1 MVIKMIHTGM
11 IFCRINKEMF
21 ERFRSHPNTNL
32 HKQDKRYRTWANTGF
47 KEFGITYIQARYIKK
62 PDFEAVHM
70 TCRLNFK
77 RLIEQENR
85 VLTYKESDHDAVVCA
100 FNQIMMQVG
109 LPFWNFWK
117 VNRIDYCIDI
127 KTDHVAEYIYLMQK
141 GDIPHHQKLPYHPV
155 NKRREHKKGSVYL
168 IARARDKRSNK
179 TGSVTVNFYDKYL
192 QKLNEQVVTMTV
204 TDAEVEQARNIL
216 RLEIQCFL
224 PKISSLKNK
233 YKLSDT
239 RLEQYLSDDICC
251 TVIEHMLLK
260 ITHKGAYLRKSEA
273 LKAIDASSYQT
284 GTKIKLKAIIEAVS
298 KQYQSVAKVR
308 ESFIADGTV
317 KKDEFTRL
325 IKRLD
330 DLDVNPVTIGDKK
343 HISGL
348 KLKDGLPNL
357 YDLFFDACQ
366 NELYEDS
373 PESFM
378 YLDEAVQEDDEP

>member
-1 MVIKMIHTGM
+1 MIHTGM
-11 IFCRINKEMF
+11 IFCKINRNIF
-21 ERFRSHPNTNL
+21 EKFRSHPGTYW
-32 HKQDKRYRTWANTGF
+32 HKQDGTWANTSYTADGL
-47 KEFGITYIQARYIKK
+47 TYLQARYVRKK
-62 PDFEAVHM
+62 GYEAVHV

-85 VLTYKESDHDAVVCA
+85 VLTYKESDHDAVVYA

-109 LPFWNFWK
+109 LPSWNFWK
-117 VNRIDYCIDI
+117 VSRIDYCIDI

-141 GDIPHHQKLPYHPV
+141 GDIPYSQKLPYNPV
-155 NKRREHKKGSVYL
+155 NKRREHKRGSLYL
-168 IARARDKRSNK
+168 IAKARDSRKKR
-179 TGSVTVNFYDKYL
+179 TGSMTVNFYDKYQ
-192 QKLNEQVVTMTV
+192 QKLHEQEITGTV
-204 TDAEVEQARNIL
+204 TDAELDQAKDIL

-224 PKISSLKNK
+224 PKINSIKDR
-233 YKLSDT
+233 YHLSDKT
-239 RLEQYLSDDICC
+239 LKRYLSDDICC
-251 TVIEHMLLK
+251 DVIENMLLK
-260 ITHKGAYLRKSEA
+260 ITHKGAYRRKSEA
-273 LKAIDASSYQT
+273 LQIIDSSSYQT
-284 GTKIKLKAIIEAVS
+284 QTKLKLKAIIEAVS

-325 IKRLD
+325 IKKLD
-330 DLDVNPVTIGDKK
+330 DLDVNPVTLGDKK
-343 HISGL
+343 AVAGL
-348 KLKDGLPNL
+348 NLKQGLPNL

>member
-1 MVIKMIHTGM
+1 MIHTGM

-21 ERFRSHPNTNL
+21 EKFRSHPGTYW
-32 HKQDKRYRTWANTGF
+32 HKQDGTWANTSYTADGL
-47 KEFGITYIQARYIKK
+47 TYLQARYVRKK
-62 PDFEAVHM
+62 GYEAVHV

-85 VLTYKESDHDAVVCA
+85 VLTYKESDHDAVVYA

-109 LPFWNFWK
+109 LPSWNFWK
-117 VNRIDYCIDI
+117 VSRIDYCIDI

-141 GDIPHHQKLPYHPV
+141 GDIPYSQKLPYNPV
-155 NKRREHKKGSVYL
+155 NKRREHKRGSLYL
-168 IARARDKRSNK
+168 IAKARDSRKKR
-179 TGSVTVNFYDKYL
+179 TGSMTVNFYDKYQ
-192 QKLNEQVVTMTV
+192 QKLHEQEITGTV
-204 TDAEVEQARNIL
+204 TDAELDQAKDIL

-224 PKISSLKNK
+224 PKINSIKDR
-233 YKLSDT
+233 YHLSDKT
-239 RLEQYLSDDICC
+239 LKRYLSDDICC
-251 TVIEHMLLK
+251 DVIENMLLK
-260 ITHKGAYLRKSEA
+260 ITHKGAYRRKSEA
-273 LKAIDASSYQT
+273 LQIIDSSSYQT
-284 GTKIKLKAIIEAVS
+284 QTKLKLKAIIEAVS

-325 IKRLD
+325 IKKLD
-330 DLDVNPVTIGDKK
+330 DLDVNPVTLGDKK
-343 HISGL
+343 AVAGL
-348 KLKDGLPNL
+348 NLKQGLPNL

>member
-1 MVIKMIHTGM
+1 MYVNTL
-11 IFCRINKEMF
+11 FSCSIN
-21 ERFRSHPNTNL
+21 R
-32 HKQDKRYRTWANTGF
+32 
-47 KEFGITYIQARYIKK
+47 
-62 PDFEAVHM
+62 
-70 TCRLNFK
+70 
-77 RLIEQENR
+77 
-85 VLTYKESDHDAVVCA
+85 
-100 FNQIMMQVG
+100 
-109 LPFWNFWK
+109 
-117 VNRIDYCIDI
+117 
-127 KTDHVAEYIYLMQK
+127 
-141 GDIPHHQKLPYHPV
+141 
-155 NKRREHKKGSVYL
+155 
-168 IARARDKRSNK
+168 
-179 TGSVTVNFYDKYL
+179 
-192 QKLNEQVVTMTV
+192 
-204 TDAEVEQARNIL
+204 
-216 RLEIQCFL
+216 
-224 PKISSLKNK
+224 LKNK

-251 TVIEHMLLK
+251 TVIEDMLLK
-260 ITHKGAYLRKSEA
+260 ITRKGAYLRKSEA

-284 GTKIKLKAIIEAVS
+284 GTKMKLKAIIEAVS

-330 DLDVNPVTIGDKK
+330 DLDVNPVTISDKK

-378 YLDEAVQEDDEP
+378 YLDEAVQEVNEP

>member
-1 MVIKMIHTGM
+1 MIHTGM
-11 IFCRINKEMF
+11 IFCNINKDQF
-21 ERFRSHPNTNL
+21 EKFRSHPDTKP
-32 HKQDKRYRTWANTGF
+32 HRQDKFRTWVNIAF
-47 KEFGITYIQARYIKK
+47 KDYGITYIQARYIQK
-62 PDFEAVHM
+62 PQFTAVHV

-85 VLTYKESDHDAVVCA
+85 VLTYKESDHDAGVYA

-109 LPFWNFWK
+109 LPSWKFWK
-117 VNRIDYCIDI
+117 VSRIDYCIDI
-127 KTDHVAEYIYLMQK
+127 KTDHVADYIYLMQK
-141 GDIPHHQKLPYHPV
+141 GDIPRHQKLAYNPV

-168 IARARDKRSNK
+168 IARARDKRSRK
-179 TGSVTVNFYDKYL
+179 TGSMTVNFYNKHL
-192 QKLNEQVVTMTV
+192 QKLNEQAVTMTV
-204 TDAEVEQARNIL
+204 TDKEVEQARNIL

-251 TVIEHMLLK
+251 TVIEDMLLK
-260 ITHKGAYLRKSEA
+260 ITRKGAYLRKSEA

-284 GTKIKLKAIIEAVS
+284 CTKMKLKAIIEAVS

-330 DLDVNPVTIGDKK
+330 DLDVNPVTISDKK

>member
-1 MVIKMIHTGM
+1 MIHTGM

-21 ERFRSHPNTNL
+21 ERFRSHPGTYW
-32 HKQDKRYRTWANTGF
+32 HKQDGTWANTSYTADGL
-47 KEFGITYIQARYIKK
+47 TYLQARYVRKK
-62 PDFEAVHM
+62 GYESVHV

-77 RLIEQENR
+77 RLIEKDNH
-85 VLTYKESDHDAVVCA
+85 VLTYKKSDHNAVVQA
-100 FNQIMMQVG
+100 FNEIMLEVG
-109 LPFWNFWK
+109 LPLWDYWQ
-117 VNRIDYCIDI
+117 VSRIDYCVDV
-127 KTDHVAEYIYLMQK
+127 KTDHVVDYICLMQK
-141 GDIPHHQKLPYHPV
+141 GSIPYSQKLPYNPV
-155 NKRREHKKGSVYL
+155 NKRREHKRGSLYL
-168 IARARDKRSNK
+168 IAKARDSRRKR
-179 TGSVTVNFYDKYL
+179 TGSMTVNFYDKYQ
-192 QKLNEQVVTMTV
+192 QKLHEQEITGTV
-204 TDAEVEQARNIL
+204 TDAELDQTKDIL

-224 PKISSLKNK
+224 PKINSIKDRYQLSNK
-233 YKLSDT
+233 T
-239 RLEQYLSDDICC
+239 LEQYLSDDICC
-251 TVIEHMLLK
+251 DVIENMLLK
-260 ITHKGAYLRKSEA
+260 ITHKGAYRRKSEA
-273 LKAIDASSYQT
+273 LQIIDSSSYQT
-284 GTKIKLKAIIEAVS
+284 QTKLKLKAIIEAVS

-378 YLDEAVQEDDEP
+378 YLDEAVQEVSEP